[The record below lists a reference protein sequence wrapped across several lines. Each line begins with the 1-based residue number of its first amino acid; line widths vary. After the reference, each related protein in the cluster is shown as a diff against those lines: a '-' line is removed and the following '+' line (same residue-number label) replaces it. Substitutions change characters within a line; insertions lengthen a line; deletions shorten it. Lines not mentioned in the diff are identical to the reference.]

1 MLDAEVRSADR
12 GEPAPAPV
20 FANRPVAVGWL
31 DEMYVRIGGQ
41 KMWLWRAVDDE
52 GEVLDVLVQKRRNR
66 HAAR

>member
-1 MLDAEVRSADR
+1 MRRL
-12 GEPAPAPV
+12 
-20 FANRPVAVGWL
+20 
-31 DEMYVRIGGQ
+31 GGQ